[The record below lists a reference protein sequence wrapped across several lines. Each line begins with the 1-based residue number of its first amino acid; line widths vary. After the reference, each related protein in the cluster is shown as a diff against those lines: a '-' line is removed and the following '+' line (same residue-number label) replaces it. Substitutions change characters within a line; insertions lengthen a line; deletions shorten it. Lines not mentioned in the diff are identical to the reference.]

1 MKIQD
6 DSNEQCGLGG
16 LFDQTAEAPSGPEL
30 TRLAARA
37 EDIPTRVDNGF
48 ARKWWL
54 PLSVSAVAA
63 AAALGFWLVEFRREG
78 RGVDVA
84 VAARAVPP
92 HLTADRVDSVQGA
105 PALTG
110 SSALPSALAEEG
122 FEEEE
127 PASDVSLEASDA
139 EPGVLAMSEFFED
152 TDGLR
157 AFNAEDLFG
166 PALDSDVDVWMLAT
180 NDLPGEKR

>member
-6 DSNEQCGLGG
+6 DSNEQSGLGG

-37 EDIPTRVDNGF
+37 EDIPAGAGKRS
-48 ARKWWL
+48 AWKWWL
-54 PLSVSAVAA
+54 PLGVSAMAA
-63 AAALGFWLVEFRREG
+63 ATALGFWLIESKREG
-78 RGVDVA
+78 RGADVA
-84 VAARAVPP
+84 VAVRAVPP
-92 HLTADRVDSVQGA
+92 RVMAESVEGGL
-105 PALTG
+105 ALM
-110 SSALPSALAEEG
+110 PSLAEPSTLAEEG
-122 FEEEE
+122 TEEEE
-127 PASDVSLEASDA
+127 SVADVNLESSDA
-139 EPGVLAMSEFFED
+139 EPGVLAVSEFFED